1 MTTLK
6 HSPIYG
12 HSTWRV
18 APLIVFTAI
27 VGLADALLVAWWI
40 RSPWGMAVIVGATL
54 GLMLFVV
61 WALRRA

>member
-6 HSPIYG
+6 RSSVYAHSM
-12 HSTWRV
+12 WRM

-27 VGLADALLVAWWI
+27 MGLADVLLVAWWI
-40 RSPWGMAVIVGATL
+40 RSTWGMAVIVGATL
-54 GLMLFVV
+54 GLMLLVV